1 MTDLVFRD
9 GRCLNREDGGFEA
22 KSFSEGIPK
31 SLWETYSA
39 FANTSGGTIVL
50 GLSERKDGDGFDVT
64 GVRNADGIRDELWST
79 LNNPQK
85 VSVNVLMD
93 RDLRVIHAEGKDLIV
108 MDVPEADRTLRPVY
122 IMNVNSGTYKRN
134 GSGDYHCNAS
144 EIAAMY
150 RDASPES
157 RDVQVSRGS
166 EISDL
171 DSDSIESFRNMMQL
185 RTPTSDWLNQP
196 LDEFLRLIG
205 AARREDGVLRPTLAG
220 LMMFGIES
228 VISSEVPGFSLDYRE
243 YESGGDEWT
252 LRRLSGTPNWT
263 GNLFDFYIFVTNR
276 IPLQVGTGF
285 SVPDGLNRED
295 DTQLVRALRE
305 AVTNAVANAD
315 YWGRGGIIIESHPGR
330 YVIRNAGTF
339 RIPIEAAEAG
349 GETDPRNARIM
360 KMLNLIGRSEKA
372 GTGVRM
378 MFTACRRMGL
388 EPPSITE
395 SQRPDAVEVTIR
407 YGRRNPTGDFDRK
420 ILELVGYDPKMTA
433 DAMAERLGVG
443 KSVVVSS
450 IRRLKD
456 DGSLSREGGPRG
468 RWIVRNDPF

>member
-1 MTDLVFRD
+1 MIDLVFRD

-196 LDEFLRLIG
+196 RDEFLRLIG
-205 AARREDGVLRPTLAG
+205 AARREDGILRPTLAG

-285 SVPDGLNRED
+285 SVPDGMNRQD
-295 DTQLVRALRE
+295 DTDLVRALRE
-305 AVTNAVANAD
+305 AVTNALVHAD
-315 YWGRGGIIIESHPGR
+315 YWGRGGVVIDMRPDRFTVRNPGR
-330 YVIRNAGTF
+330 F
-339 RIPIEAAEAG
+339 RIPIAEAEEG
-349 GETDPRNARIM
+349 GVSDPRNRALS
-360 KMLNLIGRSEKA
+360 KMMNLIGRAERA
-372 GTGVRM
+372 GSGVRSI
-378 MFTACRRMGL
+378 FGSCRRLGL
-388 EPPSITE
+388 DPPEIVE
-395 SQRPDAVEVTIR
+395 LQRPEAVELTINLDAR
-407 YGRRNPTGDFDRK
+407 PVDTLSEGIIRIVSR
-420 ILELVGYDPKMTA
+420 DPKMTM
-433 DAMAERLGVG
+433 DGMASELGVTKG
-443 KSVVVSS
+443 VVMTAVKHLKEDG
-450 IRRLKD
+450 RLA
-456 DGSLSREGGPRG
+456 REGGPRG
-468 RWIVRNDPF
+468 RWVLR